1 MTVRTPRLMA
11 GAACI
16 LAIQA
21 TGSYWFQRDPYLPAP
36 PPLAALPLHL
46 GDWNQLRDSS
56 VDPDALAALAP
67 DDSLVRE
74 YQFGTGSE
82 TASVFVAYYKTQLRA
97 KNAHDPKVCLPGSG
111 WNPTVSRVIAIPALQ
126 RSGEFPVNYYRIVRD
141 GSQAVVI
148 YWFQTYNGV
157 YTFEQQLRAHRLL
170 DAVLEN
176 RTDMALVRIVMPI
189 GEVGVQAADT
199 RATELAQLLYPQMF
213 PYFPSKE
220 KAGS

>member
-1 MTVRTPRLMA
+1 MA
-11 GAACI
+11 VAVCI

-21 TGSYWFQRDPYLPAP
+21 AGSYWLRRDPYLPAP
-36 PPLAALPLHL
+36 PPLALLPLRL

-56 VDPDALAALAP
+56 VEPEALAMLAP

-74 YQFGTGSE
+74 YQFGRGSE

-97 KNAHDPKVCLPGSG
+97 KNAHDPKVCLPGAG
-111 WNPTVSRVIAIPALQ
+111 WNPTVSRVIEIPAVQ
-126 RSGEFPVNYYRIVRD
+126 GRGSFPVNYYRIVRD

-157 YTFEQQLRAHRLL
+157 YTFEQQLKAHRLL

-176 RTDMALVRIVMPI
+176 RTDMALVRIVTPI
-189 GEVGVQAADT
+189 GEAGVQIADT

-213 PYFPSKE
+213 SYFPSKE